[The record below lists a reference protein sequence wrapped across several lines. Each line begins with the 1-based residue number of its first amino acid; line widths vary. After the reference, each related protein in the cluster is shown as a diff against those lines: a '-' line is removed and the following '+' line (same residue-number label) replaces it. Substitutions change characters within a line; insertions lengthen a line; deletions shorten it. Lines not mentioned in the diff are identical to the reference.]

1 MPAYL
6 GERLRHRLVRLW
18 GRLTGAKRRARAA
31 AQAEF
36 RAAVAALGPGDLAID
51 LGANLGDVSAVLV
64 ETGAEV
70 IAFEPDPHA
79 FARLSHRLGG
89 RANARLINAA
99 AGDRAG
105 VLPLYR
111 HRGFERAPDR
121 RSLASSLLA
130 DHAEVGDAPAAQVE
144 VHDFAAF
151 VAGLG
156 RDVALVKIDI
166 EGAEVALMEALLS
179 SPAAAQ
185 IGRIFVETHERALPG
200 LAARTRALKARTR
213 GMARPAVNWDWH

>member
-1 MPAYL
+1 MPDYL
-6 GERLRHRLVRLW
+6 GERLRHRLGRLW
-18 GRLTGAKRRARAA
+18 ARLTGAKRRARAA
-31 AQAEF
+31 LQAEF

-51 LGANLGDVSAVLV
+51 LGANLGDVSAVLAA
-64 ETGAEV
+64 TGAEV
-70 IAFEPDPHA
+70 IAFEPDPYA
-79 FARLSHRLGG
+79 FGRLAERLGKL
-89 RANARLINAA
+89 ANVRLMNAA

-105 VLPLYR
+105 VMPLYR
-111 HRGFERAPDR
+111 HRGFDRAPDR

-130 DHAEVGDAPAAQVE
+130 DHADVGKAPAAQVE

-166 EGAEVALMEALLS
+166 EGAEVALMEALLAH
-179 SPAAAQ
+179 PAAAR

-213 GMARPAVNWDWH
+213 GLVRPTVNWDWH